1 MSHSERVN
9 PRDDIEFVALV
20 DGLALTVER
29 PQDLELALRQT
40 HPRAIVRARGLSGDS
55 VEVWYVYRDGSWT
68 APGR

>member
-29 PQDLELALRQT
+29 PQDLQMALRQT

-55 VEVWYVYRDGSWT
+55 AEVWYVYRDGSWT
-68 APGR
+68 GSGR